1 MIYAENLE
9 CNFSLLEALNLVLDV
24 ESIFLYKFRKL
35 LSLSFTLFIY
45 QT

>member
-1 MIYAENLE
+1 MMYEENLE
-9 CNFSLLEALNLVLDV
+9 CNFSLLEALNRVLDV

-35 LSLSFTLFIY
+35 LSLSFTLFFN